1 MANKMN
7 EELSAQIG
15 AETPED
21 AVKKLLSDVEAKAD
35 DIIKAA
41 EAKAQEIM
49 DGAAKQV
56 EVQKPRE
63 QGPTKSELKNA
74 YEKVEIE
81 LFKDNNLYRDDV
93 YVAVNGQ
100 NIKIKRGQKVK
111 VDKMFAEVLDNS
123 KRQDAVAADLNEQL
137 ENEYREKS
145 DALE

>member
-1 MANKMN
+1 MADRTK
-7 EELSAQIG
+7 ETAAVQ
-15 AETPED
+15 TPED
-21 AVKKLLSDVEAKAD
+21 AVKKLLSDVEAKAE

-41 EAKAQEIM
+41 EEKAQEIIA
-49 DGAAKQV
+49 GAAKQTA
-56 EVQKPRE
+56 EQKPTG
-63 QGPTKSELKNA
+63 QGPTKSELKDA
-74 YEKVEIE
+74 HEKVEIE